1 MAVASFLIIVG
12 FVLLYYGAEFIVDG
26 SSFIA
31 KKIGIAPIVIG
42 LTVVA
47 LGTSLPEGFVSFVA
61 SFQGNAS
68 ICLSN
73 VVGSNIINVA
83 FILGLAAWFFPIKI
97 DKNTVNVQV
106 PFMILVT
113 LLLVFFVADK
123 NISRLEGFVLFSMFI
138 GFNYLIVRNA
148 IKKRLPVEDEHTK
161 RSTITASSGKVVLGF
176 VVLTLG
182 AYFLVDNAVFI
193 AKQFGVPQWLIG
205 VTIVAIGTSLPEMA
219 TSIMASLKKQGDIS
233 VGNIVGSN
241 IFNILFVVGLSALIN
256 PIILTESAGFWI
268 DIWVMVGFSGL
279 LFGLMRIRHR
289 LGKFEGA
296 CLAGGYFIFMIHII
310 MNALKN

>member
-1 MAVASFLIIVG
+1 MATAVILILVG

-61 SFQGNAS
+61 SFKGNAS

-83 FILGLAAWFFPIKI
+83 FILGLAAWFFPIKV

-123 NISRLEGFVLFSMFI
+123 NVSRLEGFILFAMFI
-138 GFNYLIVRNA
+138 GFNYLVVRNA
-148 IKKRLPVEDEHTK
+148 VKKRIPAEDEHTK
-161 RSTITASSGKVVLGF
+161 SSSIKGSSAKVILGF

-182 AYFLVDNAVFI
+182 AYLLVENAVFI
-193 AKQFGVPQWLIG
+193 ANEFGVPQWLIG
-205 VTIVAIGTSLPEMA
+205 VTIIAVGTSLPEMA

-256 PIILTESAGFWI
+256 PITLTESASFWV
-268 DIWVMVGFSGL
+268 DLWVMVGFSGL
-279 LFGLMRIRHR
+279 LFGLMRIRYR
-289 LGKFEGA
+289 LGKFEGF
-296 CLAGGYFIFMIHII
+296 CLAGGYIIFMVHII
-310 MNALKN
+310 MNALK